1 MKFILKLSV
10 AFATLFCC
18 ATASAYDFKVDGIC
32 YDKIGVAK
40 DQVEV
45 APNPDSPG
53 YFGNIVI
60 PSSVTY
66 EGKSY
71 PVTGIG
77 EYAFEGCSFL
87 KSITIPNSVT
97 SIGSGAFY
105 DCSGLTSIDIPNS
118 VTSIGIGA
126 FYDCSGLTSIDIPNS
141 VTSIGEGAF
150 SGCSGLTSID
160 IPNSVMSIGDRTF
173 QNCSGL
179 TSIDI
184 PNSVTG
190 IGEGAFRYCSGLT
203 SIDIPNS
210 VTGIGEGAFSS
221 CSGLTS
227 IDIPNSV
234 TSIGNE
240 SFSGCSSLTSVS
252 FGSGLQL
259 MGDRAFVYCHS
270 LSDITCY
277 GTVPPITLE
286 TAFDTKAYDKAELYV
301 PQESLTDY
309 KSDDVWK
316 LFKNINTI
324 GVSGIEGVA
333 VDGATDGEQ
342 TIYDLQGRK
351 LQEPVRGQVNIIN
364 GKKVFVE
371 K

>member
-118 VTSIGIGA
+118 VTSIG
-126 FYDCSGLTSIDIPNS
+126 
-141 VTSIGEGAF
+141 EGAF

-240 SFSGCSSLTSVS
+240 SFYICSSLTSVS